1 MKVFSTIMKIVAALA
16 AVAGII
22 YVIAT
27 YGDKIVA
34 WAKKLL
40 GKCPCCCEDDCDDCQ
55 CENDCD
61 DCPCDCCCDEGCECD
76 CCCEEACECCEAEE
90 IAEVAEEAAAP
101 EEAAPEAEDKD
112 FEG

>member
-1 MKVFSTIMKIVAALA
+1 MKVLSTVLKIVAALA
-16 AVAGII
+16 AIAGIV

-40 GKCPCCCEDDCDDCQ
+40 GCCESVAESEIVEEDVVA
-55 CENDCD
+55 EE
-61 DCPCDCCCDEGCECD
+61 PA
-76 CCCEEACECCEAEE
+76 EEAPAEAEE
-90 IAEVAEEAAAP
+90 VQVKDE
-101 EEAAPEAEDKD
+101 D

>member
-1 MKVFSTIMKIVAALA
+1 MKIVSMLLKIVAALA
-16 AVAGII
+16 ALAGIV

-40 GKCPCCCEDDCDDCQ
+40 SKCDYCADCECNCNGECTCECECENCDCED
-55 CENDCD
+55 
-61 DCPCDCCCDEGCECD
+61 CDCEESDEEV
-76 CCCEEACECCEAEE
+76 EVEV
-90 IAEVAEEAAAP
+90 VAEEPAEEPAADEVVAA
-101 EEAAPEAEDKD
+101 EAD

>member
-1 MKVFSTIMKIVAALA
+1 MKIFTMILKILAALA

-34 WAKKLL
+34 WAKGLL
-40 GKCPCCCEDDCDDCQ
+40 GKCPCCDCECDCDDC
-55 CENDCD
+55 D
-61 DCPCDCCCDEGCECD
+61 CECE
-76 CCCEEACECCEAEE
+76 CVEGECECEEEPIE
-90 IAEVAEEAAAP
+90 EVAVEEAV
-101 EEAAPEAEDKD
+101 EASETD

>member
-1 MKVFSTIMKIVAALA
+1 MKVVGNILKVLAALA

-22 YVIAT
+22 YAVAT

-40 GKCPCCCEDDCDDCQ
+40 GNIKCKCDCPCECEDDCDDCQ
-55 CENDCD
+55 CEDDCD
-61 DCPCDCCCDEGCECD
+61 NCCCECCCDC
-76 CCCEEACECCEAEE
+76 EE
-90 IAEVAEEAAAP
+90 IAEEIPAEEAPVEGAVAEEA
-101 EEAAPEAEDKD
+101 D

>member
-1 MKVFSTIMKIVAALA
+1 MKIVSTVLKIVAALA
-16 AVAGII
+16 ALAGIV

-40 GKCPCCCEDDCDDCQ
+40 SKCPCCCEDDCDDCQ
-55 CENDCD
+55 CESDCD
-61 DCPCDCCCDEGCECD
+61 DCPCDCCCDEGCECACD
-76 CCCEEACECCEAEE
+76 CCDEA
-90 IAEVAEEAAAP
+90 AEEAA
-101 EEAAPEAEDKD
+101 EEAAPAEEAAVKAEEAD

>member
-55 CENDCD
+55 CESDCD
-61 DCPCDCCCDEGCECD
+61 DCPCDCYCDEGCD
-76 CCCEEACECCEAEE
+76 CCCDESCDCCEAEE
-90 IAEVAEEAAAP
+90 VVEAAAEAAAP
-101 EEAAPEAEDKD
+101 AEAAPEAEDKD

>member
-1 MKVFSTIMKIVAALA
+1 MKIVSTVLKIVAALA
-16 AVAGII
+16 ALAGIV

-40 GKCPCCCEDDCDDCQ
+40 GKCPCCCEDDCDDCP
-55 CENDCD
+55 CESDCD
-61 DCPCDCCCDEGCECD
+61 DCPCDCCCDEGCECACD
-76 CCCEEACECCEAEE
+76 CCDEA
-90 IAEVAEEAAAP
+90 AEEAAEEATP
-101 EEAAPEAEDKD
+101 AEEAAVKAEEAD

>member
-16 AVAGII
+16 AVAGIV

-61 DCPCDCCCDEGCECD
+61 DCPCDCCCDEGCACD
-76 CCCEEACECCEAEE
+76 CICCEEEAEVEEAEE
-90 IAEVAEEAAAP
+90 VAAP
-101 EEAAPEAEDKD
+101 EEATPEEAAPAAEEKD

>member
-27 YGDKIVA
+27 YGNKIVA

-55 CENDCD
+55 CESDCD
-61 DCPCDCCCDEGCECD
+61 DCPCDCYCDEGCECD
-76 CCCEEACECCEAEE
+76 CGCCCEAEE
-90 IAEVAEEAAAP
+90 VEEVAEEAAAP

>member
-55 CENDCD
+55 CESDCD
-61 DCPCDCCCDEGCECD
+61 DCPCDCYCDEGCACD
-76 CCCEEACECCEAEE
+76 CCCDCCEAEE
-90 IAEVAEEAAAP
+90 VVEAAEEAA